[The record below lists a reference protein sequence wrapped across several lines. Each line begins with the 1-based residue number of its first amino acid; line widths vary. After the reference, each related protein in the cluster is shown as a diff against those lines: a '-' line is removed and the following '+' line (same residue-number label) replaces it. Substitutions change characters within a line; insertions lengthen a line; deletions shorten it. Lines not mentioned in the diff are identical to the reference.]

1 MTVGTNSSPEA
12 AGAAEERLRDAP
24 GPVGSA
30 PAADTLR
37 GVPPQAA
44 SRASATPSPRT
55 PAPPRGPAPS
65 PVTGSSAP
73 GGPTAEGS
81 AAGASRAPGGSAPG
95 GSAAGSRTTGPSPVP
110 GGSAPGGSALGSSSA
125 AGSGPGFPPAAPG
138 VLDDAP
144 AGDGFGMDPDELPD
158 GLVVADHTGRV
169 ICFNR
174 AAARMTATDPGQAL
188 GARIDRALPLEDLEG
203 RRWWALT
210 DPYGGLATRRGQPE
224 RNLLLPGGRE
234 VLVSARYVRSHP
246 TGPLCRLVVTL
257 RGTEARRRTERSHA
271 ELIATVAHE
280 LRSPLTSVKG
290 FTATLL
296 AKWERFTDDQKRLM
310 LETVDADA
318 NRVTRLIAELLDIS
332 RIDSGRLEVRRQPV
346 DIAAAVGRHVQ
357 ALTANGQA
365 PERFLVRVSRPL
377 PDCWADPDKI
387 DQILGNLLENAV
399 RHGDGTV
406 TIDVAPHEKG
416 TAVTVTDEG
425 PGIPEESMGRVFTRF
440 WRGSKRGG
448 TGLGLYIVKGIVEA
462 HGGTITVGRGPGGG
476 AEFRFILPVSAPA
489 YLTQ

>member
-1 MTVGTNSSPEA
+1 MTVGTNSSPQ
-12 AGAAEERLRDAP
+12 AGTATGPAAERVQDVR
-24 GPVGSA
+24 
-30 PAADTLR
+30 AALA
-37 GVPPQAA
+37 GVPPQAGPARPAPEGGADGPRTGARQGRAA
-44 SRASATPSPRT
+44 SRTPVPY
-55 PAPPRGPAPS
+55 APPGPKPEYDAGAAAES
-65 PVTGSSAP
+65 GAP
-73 GGPTAEGS
+73 GPGVPVGPGPGD
-81 AAGASRAPGGSAPG
+81 AAGERLGGG
-95 GSAAGSRTTGPSPVP
+95 I
-110 GGSAPGGSALGSSSA
+110 
-125 AGSGPGFPPAAPG
+125 
-138 VLDDAP
+138 
-144 AGDGFGMDPDELPD
+144 DPDDLPD
-158 GLVVADHTGRV
+158 GLVVADDSGRV
-169 ICFNR
+169 ICFNL
-174 AAARMTATDPGQAL
+174 AAARMTATDPARAL
-188 GARIDRALPLEDLEG
+188 GTRIDSALPLEDLEG

-234 VLVSARYVRSHP
+234 VLVSARYVRTHP
-246 TGPLCRLVVTL
+246 TGPLRRLVVTL

-346 DIAAAVGRHVQ
+346 DIGTAVARHVQ
-357 ALTANGQA
+357 ALTANGQT
-365 PERFLVRVSRPL
+365 PERFLVSVCRPL
-377 PDCWADPDKI
+377 PDLWADPDKI

-399 RHGDGTV
+399 RHGEGTV
-406 TIDVAPHEKG
+406 TIEVTPHEKG

-425 PGIPEESMGRVFTRF
+425 SGIPEESMGRVFTRF

-462 HGGTITVGRGPGGG
+462 HGGTIAVGRGPGGG